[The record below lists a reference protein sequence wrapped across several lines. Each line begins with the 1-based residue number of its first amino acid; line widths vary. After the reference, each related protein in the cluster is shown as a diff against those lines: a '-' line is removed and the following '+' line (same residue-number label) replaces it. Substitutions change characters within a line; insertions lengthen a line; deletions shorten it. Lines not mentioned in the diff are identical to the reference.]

1 MAYEW
6 KENMACRATWTI
18 LTSPKFMN
26 QFKGEFV
33 ASKGKT
39 MGEMRYWPN
48 IAMKPEVM
56 EGIAWA
62 MGQRFIAHLV
72 ATYTKKKQNK
82 MDESADII
90 QKVAD
95 VFRKNTATVTDLA
108 EVVDSVALFP
118 DEK

>member
-6 KENMACRATWTI
+6 RENMACRATWTI
-18 LTSPKFMN
+18 LSSPKFMN
-26 QFKGEFV
+26 QFKGEFS

-39 MGEMRYWPN
+39 MEELRYWPN
-48 IAMKPEVM
+48 ITMNSEVM

-62 MGQRFIAHLV
+62 MGQRFMTHLV
-72 ATYTKKKQNK
+72 GTYTKKKQNK

-95 VFRKNTATVTDLA
+95 VFKKKAATLTDLA